1 MSDFNINDYT
11 RETINATNLRMTAKI
26 PGSAHWFLRNTP
38 LMKVP
43 GAALGVPYR
52 EVWLKLEHLQVS
64 GSFKVHGMLNLLCT
78 QPVPAAGVVI
88 ASGGNAGIACAAAAQ
103 VLGHACEVFLPSVSS
118 QAKRDALA
126 RWGAKVTIAGT
137 VYADALAASQARSR
151 ETGALL
157 AHAYDL
163 PDVVQGAGTLAKRI
177 EDQGGVPEDVLV
189 SVGGGGL
196 IGGVAAWFAEHS
208 TVIGVEPER
217 APTLHAARAAGQPV
231 DVAVSGIA
239 ADALGATRIGN
250 IGWGIAQRWVENS
263 VLVTDESIAQAQKTL
278 WRNWRLAVEP
288 AAAAG
293 LAALQSG
300 AYQVRRDHSICLILC
315 GGNVDLAQV
324 AAASQDQRL

>member
-11 RETINATNLRMTAKI
+11 RETINAANLHMAAQV
-26 PGSAHWFLRNTP
+26 PGSAYWFLRSTP
-38 LMKVP
+38 IMKVP
-43 GAALGVPYR
+43 GKAMGVDCR

-64 GSFKVHGMLNLLCT
+64 GSFKVHGMLNLMCT
-78 QPVPAAGVVI
+78 QTVPAAGVVI

-103 VLGHACEVFLPSVSS
+103 VLGHTCEVFLPSVSS

-126 RWGAKVTIAGT
+126 HWGAKVTIAGE
-137 VYADALAASQARSR
+137 VYADALAASQERSGQ
-151 ETGALL
+151 TGALL

-163 PDVVQGAGTLAKRI
+163 PEVVLGAGTLAKRI
-177 EDQGGVPEDVLV
+177 EDQAGVPDDVLV

-208 TVIGVEPER
+208 TVTGVEPER
-217 APTLHAARAAGQPV
+217 APTLHAARAAGKPV

-263 VLVTDESIAQAQKTL
+263 VLVTDEAIAHAQKTL
-278 WRNWRLAVEP
+278 WLNWRLAVEP

-300 AYQVRRDHSICLILC
+300 AFKVRSDHNVCLILC
-315 GGNVDLAQV
+315 GGNASLAQI
-324 AAASQDQRL
+324 AGASATTGT